1 MYKLL
6 IADDEPTER
15 NFVRWIIR
23 SYHLPFTICG
33 EAADGEEAVS
43 LAEAHQPDVVIM
55 DISMPL
61 LGGLEAAA
69 AICSKQ
75 PQTLIYMLTAYRYFE
90 YAQEAIRFGA
100 RDYLLKPVKPQVLVA
115 ALKAGLNLA
124 LRRRLAVMRQ
134 ERLRQLNGERHAKI
148 TDHLLIDMAGLRRD
162 NNGFL
167 ADWET
172 FPEVRAVF
180 AANVRADK
188 RQGSQQ
194 ALLQSLAQ
202 RLSRQAGIIHA
213 VAVPP
218 DTLLAVA
225 AMTHTEMEQALAKW
239 LQPCQA
245 GLCVQVLPV
254 EPGRGQVAHALQ
266 AALKAVQ
273 LSQFW
278 EEGAE
283 SGDEPQTHP
292 LDAKT
297 CAQTV
302 VNELLVGT
310 APSGLEACREFLAGL
325 KYNQQTRDQV
335 IHSLEHLIALISHD
349 VSEFVSKEYAAEFGK
364 FYAEKFHTAATITEM
379 QQALADVIKSL
390 ALAIRGTGETAAQHS
405 VKKAV
410 NFIQRHC
417 HTNLNLETVAG
428 NLFLSPCYFSRIF
441 KKHTGKGF
449 AQFLNECRMDKAKVL
464 LSAGKY
470 SIAEVAH
477 KTGIQDTS
485 YFCSVFKK
493 HYQLTPSLWLSQQKE
508 NAEQEG
514 RIE

>member
-23 SYHLPFTICG
+23 SYHLPFTVCG

-43 LAEAHQPDVVIM
+43 LAEAHQPDVVVM
-55 DISMPL
+55 DINMPL
-61 LGGLEAAA
+61 LSGLEAAA
-69 AICSKQ
+69 AISSRQ

-90 YAQEAIRFGA
+90 YAQEAVRFGA
-100 RDYLLKPVKPQVLVA
+100 RDYLLKPVKPQVLVS
-115 ALKAGLNLA
+115 ALKAGLNMA
-124 LRRRLAVMRQ
+124 LRRRLEEMRQ
-134 ERLRQLNGERHAKI
+134 ERLRQLNWERRSKM
-148 TDHLLIDMAGLRRD
+148 TDHLLTDMAGLRRD
-162 NNGFL
+162 NDGFF

-172 FPEVRAVF
+172 LPEVRAVF
-180 AANVRADK
+180 AANVRADT

-194 ALLQSLAQ
+194 ALLRSLAQ
-202 RLSRQAGIIHA
+202 RLGRQAGIIHA

-218 DTLLAVA
+218 DTLLAIA
-225 AMTHTEMEQALAKW
+225 AMTHTNMEQALGKW
-239 LQPCQA
+239 LKPWPA

-254 EPGRGQVAHALQ
+254 GPGSGQVAHALQ
-266 AALKAVQ
+266 AAVKAVQ

-278 EEGAE
+278 EERAE
-283 SGDEPQTHP
+283 SGDERQTHP
-292 LDAKT
+292 LDAET

-310 APSGLEACREFLAGL
+310 APAGLDACREFLAGL
-325 KYNQQTRDQV
+325 KHNHQTRTQV
-335 IHSLEHLIALISHD
+335 IQSLEYLIALIGHD
-349 VSEFVSKEYAAEFGK
+349 VSEFVSKEYATAFGK
-364 FYAEKFHTAATITEM
+364 SCAEKFHTAVTITEM
-379 QQALADVIKSL
+379 QQSLAEVIKSL

-493 HYQLTPSLWLSQQKE
+493 HYHLTPSQWLSQQKE